1 MKQPHYE
8 LNIVDNV
15 GGQMYVVNPSDRIKI
30 AAAATT
36 DAFFEAP
43 YLNGNVIVHKPYY
56 DAAINGR
63 FNLTDHPSI
72 NQQLRCLVSMVTYST
87 SSPNRSNNIDNES
100 L

>member
-8 LNIVDNV
+8 LNIADNV
-15 GGQMYVVNPSDRIKI
+15 GGKMYVVDPSDRIRI

-63 FNLTDHPSI
+63 FNFTDNQSTNKYDVSSQHIPSHI
-72 NQQLRCLVSMVTYST
+72 SHFISEQNK
-87 SSPNRSNNIDNES
+87 
-100 L
+100 